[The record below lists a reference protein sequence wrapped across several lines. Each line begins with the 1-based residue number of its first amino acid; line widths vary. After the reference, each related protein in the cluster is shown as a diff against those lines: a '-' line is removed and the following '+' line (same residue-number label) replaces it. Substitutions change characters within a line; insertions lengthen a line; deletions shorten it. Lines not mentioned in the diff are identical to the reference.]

1 LQAADDARK
10 LCDRGKTPIRGEGG
24 KFRGELTLFTVP
36 RPGTEI
42 RATGTIKR
50 AADHDSPTPTVQLSS
65 SICAYIRC
73 GYVNAAAQGNCL
85 IYQARR
91 RTK

>member
-1 LQAADDARK
+1 MK
-10 LCDRGKTPIRGEGG
+10 NKESGKEKKNFIKNRRRDCLW
-24 KFRGELTLFTVP
+24 KALKRFRLREEL
-36 RPGTEI
+36 
-42 RATGTIKR
+42 AKW
-50 AADHDSPTPTVQLSS
+50 
-65 SICAYIRC
+65 CAYIRC